1 MKAFI
6 ASFVSALLLAVPS
19 SAQQRATAGGSHACA
34 ESSPIPE
41 GCLPEVPALMSTTWD
56 QGEPYYN
63 LTPTD
68 SAGTHC
74 RTGCIATSLAQIMRY
89 YRWPVHTADGTRLDW
104 DNMLDSYDAPYTA
117 AQGEAVALL
126 MERCGR
132 AVDMHYGVGVSVS
145 YPKETA
151 VGVVR
156 DFGYIVKDYGYRDFP
171 DNPNYDPDA
180 WKAVVYREL
189 SAGRPVLYGG
199 TSYKHG
205 EQRYYSH
212 SFVLDGYDREGRVH
226 ANYGFG
232 GKGDGYFD
240 IDSLPMVYDGVDENF
255 DTYQTL
261 VVLHRPQDGPVNYT
275 LEPLHRGGERGPR
288 HAARP

>member
-1 MKAFI
+1 MKAIFAPLI
-6 ASFVSALLLAVPS
+6 FALLLAVPS
-19 SAQQRATAGGSHACA
+19 HAQQCATAGGNHACA
-34 ESSPIPE
+34 EVSPVPE

-89 YRWPVHTADGTRLDW
+89 YRWPEHTADGTRLDW
-104 DNMLDSYDAPYTA
+104 DNMIDSYAGAYTA

-132 AVDMHYGVGVSVS
+132 AVSMNYGVGVSVS

-156 DFGYIVKDYGYRDFP
+156 DFGYIVKDYGYRDYP
-171 DNPNYDPDA
+171 ANPNYDA
-180 WKAVVYREL
+180 AEWKAVVYREL
-189 SAGRPVLYGG
+189 SAGHPVLYGG

-205 EQRYYSH
+205 KERYYSH
-212 SFVLDGYDREGRVH
+212 SFVIDGYDRQGRVH

-240 IDSLPMVYDGVDENF
+240 IDTLPMVYDDVDENF

-261 VVLHRPQDGPVNYT
+261 VVLHRPQDGPIDYT
-275 LEPLHRGGERGPR
+275 LAPLSPNGNAGARCGEKP
-288 HAARP
+288 